1 MKAAP
6 QSRWRRAWLVYTR
19 PSALRMLFLGF
30 SAGLP
35 FMLVFATLTAWLR
48 DAGVSRTAIGF
59 FAWIGITYSI
69 KVFWSPVIDRLGLPL
84 LTKMFG
90 QRRGWMLLAQLGI
103 MAGLAAMAVVDPVE
117 HIRILALLALLVA
130 FAAATQDVAIDA
142 FRIESDS
149 ADYQAALAGTYV
161 LGYRLAILAAGAGAL
176 YIADYRSWTAA
187 YLTMSALGL
196 VGVMTTLLSP
206 EPSSPERLDIE
217 RDPLVVAWRQKTRL
231 TGMPSNMAAWLIG
244 AVAAPLADF
253 FRRNGW
259 LAVPVLA
266 LVGLFKMSD
275 ISMAAMANPLYL
287 DLGFT
292 LSQIATVTKL
302 FGVFMTIAGGL
313 LGGVLV
319 ARYGLLP
326 MLLASAIAVAATNLL
341 FAWLA
346 TTGPQLWA
354 LFMTIGADNLANG
367 ISATVFIAWLSS
379 LVSRRYTATQYALFS
394 SFMTLPGKIM
404 GGPSGWIVD
413 QAGYPFFFIYAAGL
427 GIPAVL
433 LIVWLMSTR
442 FEIDGAARSQASAE
456 NGVGES
462 ISE

>member
-69 KVFWSPVIDRLGLPL
+69 KVLWSPVIDRLGLPL
-84 LTKMFG
+84 LTKIFG

-187 YLTMSALGL
+187 YLSMSALGL
-196 VGVMTTLLSP
+196 VGVVTTLLSP

-231 TGMPSNMAAWLIG
+231 TGTLSNMAAWLIG

-442 FEIDGAARSQASAE
+442 FEIDGAAGSQDGDE
-456 NGVGES
+456 NGV
-462 ISE
+462 SE

>member
-117 HIRILALLALLVA
+117 HIRILALLALMVA